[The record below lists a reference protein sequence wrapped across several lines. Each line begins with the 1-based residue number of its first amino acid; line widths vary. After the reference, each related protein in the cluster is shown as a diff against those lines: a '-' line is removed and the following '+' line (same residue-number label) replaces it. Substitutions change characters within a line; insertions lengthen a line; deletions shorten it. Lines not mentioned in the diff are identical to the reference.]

1 MGDNNHINWNKART
15 NQRKNGRLSAVAAG
29 FMEGNVES
37 EIDAAAFIFPI
48 TVACRLG
55 PMSATDFGRHGVTA
69 GSTGSIGSTVSDG
82 SSGCGAGR
90 AFIGGYRRARLRC
103 LGGLVRDNRLDL
115 AFE

>member
-1 MGDNNHINWNKART
+1 MD
-15 NQRKNGRLSAVAAG
+15 
-29 FMEGNVES
+29 S

-69 GSTGSIGSTVSDG
+69 GSIGSTVSDG

-103 LGGLVRDNRLDL
+103 LGGLVRGDRLDL